1 MAQPVPLVRVLRAG
15 RLESRHFGSFAVWQD
30 GRVVR
35 AVGDVDR
42 PVFYRST
49 AKPFQALVAVT
60 SGAAERFGLVAKEL
74 AVATGSH
81 NAQPEHLVVVRSILT
96 KAEIPEEALRCGGH
110 FSIYPKEAARQH
122 RSLGEGA
129 HLLPAIWSN
138 CSGKHA
144 AFLAAAK
151 AMDAPLDD
159 YLEASHPVQRE
170 VHRHV
175 ALFTGEEPTT
185 IPTGVDGCGAP
196 IQAVPLSAMARSLAL
211 LGRPDGI
218 DAALGAAAKRVVAAM
233 AAHPR
238 MVAGDGRFDT
248 DLMTTAQGRLVAK
261 GGAEGVEGVCV
272 PERGIGIAIKVE
284 DGNDR
289 GQQQVVIHLLAEL
302 GLLTEEEAGGLAA
315 RHGAVLRNHAGR
327 EVGRIE
333 VAL

>member
-15 RLESRHFGSFAVWQD
+15 RLESRHFGSFAIWQD
-30 GRVVR
+30 GRVLR
-35 AVGDVDR
+35 AAGDVER

-60 SGAAERFGLVAKEL
+60 SGAADRFGLVPKEL

-81 NAQPEHLVVVRSILT
+81 NAQPEHLEVVRSILA
-96 KAEIPEEALRCGGH
+96 KAGVPEDALRCGGH

-122 RSLGEGA
+122 KSLGEGA

-151 AMDAPLDD
+151 ALDAPLED
-159 YLEASHPVQRE
+159 YLEPSHPVQRE
-170 VHRHV
+170 VQRHV
-175 ALFTGEEPTT
+175 AAFTGQEAAS

-196 IQAVPLSAMARSLAL
+196 IQAVPLVAMARSLAL
-211 LGRPDGI
+211 LARPDGVEP
-218 DAALGAAAKRVVAAM
+218 ALAAAARRVVAAM

-238 MVAGDGRFDT
+238 MVAGEGRFDT
-248 DLMTTAQGRLVAK
+248 DLMTTAKGRVVAK
-261 GGAEGVEGVCV
+261 GGAEGVQGVWV
-272 PERGIGIAIKVE
+272 PERGLGLAIKVE

-289 GQQQVVIHLLAEL
+289 GQHLVVIALLREM
-302 GLLTEEEAGGLAA
+302 GLFTEEEAEGLSA
-315 RHGAVLRNHAGR
+315 RHGSVLKNHAGR
-327 EVGRIE
+327 EVGRVE